1 MNNKHLNRLLMGQ
14 SLGAIIGVTAMLV
27 VFTLTDFSGWWN
39 TQSLSNVLH
48 FSAILGLLSMG
59 LAVVIIAKE
68 IDLSVGSVYG
78 LTGVSF
84 ITLQPALGVPLSFVA
99 AMCIAGSIGLL
110 QGLAVVRWKVPSMI
124 VTLGGL
130 FTVRGIIYVW
140 TGGTVSNFAD
150 EARAHWLTRAFG
162 GALLGLPAVVWWAA
176 LVALI
181 LSLILWLTPF
191 GNHLLA
197 TGGQE
202 DSAES
207 RGVRVDR
214 VKLVAFVISSML
226 AGLSG
231 VITLCDNPQTHVTLG
246 ELMELEAISAAVIG
260 GCLLSGGRGSVLGA
274 LLGTFIVVSVRYELI
289 AQGAPSSWY
298 MTFVGAVLIA
308 AVIFNQYLA
317 GKFHQA
323 AL

>member
-1 MNNKHLNRLLMGQ
+1 MTYLNLRRLATGP
-14 SLGAIIGVTAMLV
+14 SLGSVIGVSAMLLL
-27 VFTLTDFSGWWN
+27 FTLINFNGWWN

-59 LAVVIIAKE
+59 LTLVIIAKE

-84 ITLQPALGVPLSFVA
+84 VTLEPVLGVPVSFIVA
-99 AMCIAGSIGLL
+99 MSLAALIGLL
-110 QGLAVVRWKVPSMI
+110 QGLAVVRWKLPSMI

-140 TGGTVSNFAD
+140 TGGTVSNFSV
-150 EARAHWLTRAFG
+150 EARAHWLTQAFG
-162 GALLGLPAVVWWAA
+162 GSLLGLPAVVWWVVLTA
-176 LVALI
+176 VV
-181 LSLILWLTPF
+181 LSAVLWLTPF
-191 GNHLLA
+191 GNRLMA
-197 TGGQE
+197 TGGQQ

-207 RGVRVDR
+207 RGVRTDR
-214 VKLVAFVISSML
+214 VKLATFVLCSML
-226 AGLSG
+226 AGWSG

-260 GCLLSGGRGSVLGA
+260 GCLLSGGRGSLIGA

-289 AQGAPSSWY
+289 ALGAPSSWY

-308 AVIFNQYLA
+308 AVVFNQYLSS
-317 GKFHQA
+317 KVNR

>member
-1 MNNKHLNRLLMGQ
+1 MTNLYFRRLLTGQ
-14 SLGAIIGVTAMLV
+14 SLGSVIGVCAMLV
-27 VFTLTDFSGWWN
+27 LFTLIDFNGWWN
-39 TQSLSNVLH
+39 TQSLANVLQ

-59 LAVVIIAKE
+59 LALVIIARE

-84 ITLQPALGVPLSFVA
+84 VTLEPVLGVPLSFVA
-99 AMCIAGSIGLL
+99 AMSLAALIGLL
-110 QGLAVVRWKVPSMI
+110 QGLAVVRLKLPSMI

-130 FTVRGIIYVW
+130 FAVRGIIYVW
-140 TGGTVSNFAD
+140 TGGTVSTFSAA
-150 EARAHWLTRAFG
+150 ARTHWLTRVFG
-162 GALLGLPAVVWWAA
+162 GELLGLPAVVWWTL
-176 LVALI
+176 LVAVL
-181 LSLILWLTPF
+181 LSAMLMLTRF

-197 TGGQE
+197 TGGQQ

-207 RGVRVDR
+207 RGVRTDR
-214 VKLVAFVISSML
+214 VKLATFVMCSML

-246 ELMELEAISAAVIG
+246 ELMELEAIAAAVIG
-260 GCLLSGGRGSVLGA
+260 GCLLTGGRGSLVGA

-289 AQGAPSSWY
+289 ALGAPSSWY

-317 GKFHQA
+317 TKINRS
-323 AL
+323 L

>member
-1 MNNKHLNRLLMGQ
+1 MTNLYLRRFLTGQ
-14 SLGAIIGVTAMLV
+14 SLGSVIGVCAMLV
-27 VFTLTDFSGWWN
+27 LFTLVDFNGWWN
-39 TQSLSNVLH
+39 IHSLANVLQ

-59 LAVVIIAKE
+59 LALVIIARE

-84 ITLQPALGVPLSFVA
+84 VTLEPVLGVPMSFLVA
-99 AMCIAGSIGLL
+99 MALAALIGLL
-110 QGLAVVRWKVPSMI
+110 QGLAVVRLKLPSMI

-140 TGGTVSNFAD
+140 TGGTVSTFSA
-150 EARAHWLTRAFG
+150 EARDHWLTRTFG
-162 GALLGLPAVVWWAA
+162 GNLLGLPSVVWWTF
-176 LVALI
+176 LVALV
-181 LSLILWLTPF
+181 LSAMLLLTRF

-197 TGGQE
+197 TGGQQ

-207 RGVRVDR
+207 RGVRTDR
-214 VKLVAFVISSML
+214 VKLATFVICSVL

-246 ELMELEAISAAVIG
+246 ELMELEAIAAAVIG
-260 GCLLSGGRGSVLGA
+260 GCLLTGGRGSLVGA

-289 AQGAPSSWY
+289 ALGAPSSWY

-308 AVIFNQYLA
+308 AVVFNQYLA
-317 GKFHQA
+317 NKINRS
-323 AL
+323 L

>member
-1 MNNKHLNRLLMGQ
+1 MTNLYLRRLLTGQ
-14 SLGAIIGVTAMLV
+14 SLGSVIGVSAMLLL
-27 VFTLTDFSGWWN
+27 FTLIDFNGWWN
-39 TQSLSNVLH
+39 TQSLSNVLQ
-48 FSAILGLLSMG
+48 FSAILGLLAMG
-59 LAVVIIAKE
+59 LALVIIARE

-84 ITLQPALGVPLSFVA
+84 VTLEPVLGVPLSFVA
-99 AMCIAGSIGLL
+99 AMALAALIGLL
-110 QGLAVVRWKVPSMI
+110 QGLAVVRMKLPSMI

-140 TGGTVSNFAD
+140 TGGTVSTFSA
-150 EARAHWLTRAFG
+150 EARTHWLTLVFG
-162 GALLGLPAVVWWAA
+162 GQLLGLPAVVWWTL
-176 LVALI
+176 LVAVL
-181 LSLILWLTPF
+181 LSATLLLTRF

-197 TGGQE
+197 TGGQQ

-207 RGVRVDR
+207 RGVHTDN
-214 VKLVAFVISSML
+214 VKLATFVLCSML

-246 ELMELEAISAAVIG
+246 ELMELEAIAAAVIG
-260 GCLLSGGRGSVLGA
+260 GCLLTGGRGSLVGA

-289 AQGAPSSWY
+289 ALGAPSSWY

-308 AVIFNQYLA
+308 AVVFNQYLA
-317 GKFHQA
+317 NKINRS
-323 AL
+323 L

>member
-1 MNNKHLNRLLMGQ
+1 MTNLYLRRLLTGQ
-14 SLGAIIGVTAMLV
+14 SLGSVIGVCAMLV
-27 VFTLTDFSGWWN
+27 LFTFIDFKGWWN
-39 TQSLSNVLH
+39 IQSLSNVLH

-59 LAVVIIAKE
+59 LALVIIARE

-84 ITLQPALGVPLSFVA
+84 VTLEPVLGVPLSFVA
-99 AMCIAGSIGLL
+99 GMSLAALIGLL
-110 QGLAVVRWKVPSMI
+110 QGLAVVRLKLPSMI

-140 TGGTVSNFAD
+140 TGGTVSTFAA
-150 EARAHWLTRAFG
+150 EARTHWLTQVFG
-162 GALLGLPAVVWWAA
+162 GHLLGLPAVVWWTL
-176 LVALI
+176 LVAVL
-181 LSLILWLTPF
+181 LSVMLLLTPF

-197 TGGQE
+197 TGGQH

-207 RGVRVDR
+207 RGVRTDR
-214 VKLVAFVISSML
+214 VKLATFVLCSML

-246 ELMELEAISAAVIG
+246 ELMELEAIAAAVIG
-260 GCLLSGGRGSVLGA
+260 GCLLTGGRGSLVGA
-274 LLGTFIVVSVRYELI
+274 LLGTVIVVSVRYELI
-289 AQGAPSSWY
+289 ALGAPSSWY

-317 GKFHQA
+317 NKINRS
-323 AL
+323 L

>member
-1 MNNKHLNRLLMGQ
+1 MTNKHIERLVTGQ
-14 SLGAIIGVTAMLV
+14 ALGAVIGVTAMLV
-27 VFTLTDFSGWWN
+27 LFTLIDFRGWWN

-59 LAVVIIAKE
+59 LAVVIIARE

-78 LTGVSF
+78 LSAVSF
-84 ITLQPALGVPLSFVA
+84 VTLQPALGVPLSFVVAMLLA
-99 AMCIAGSIGLL
+99 AGIGLL

-140 TGGTVSNFAD
+140 TGGTVSNFSA
-150 EARAHWLTRAFG
+150 EARSHWLTRAFG
-162 GALLGLPAVVWWAA
+162 GSLLGLPAVVWWCALAA
-176 LVALI
+176 VV
-181 LSLILWLTPF
+181 LSAVLWLTPF
-191 GNHLLA
+191 GNRLLA

-214 VKLVAFVISSML
+214 VKLAAFVICSLL
-226 AGLSG
+226 AGWSG

-298 MTFVGAVLIA
+298 MTFVGAVLIV
-308 AVIFNQYLA
+308 AVVFNQYLA
-317 GKFHQA
+317 GKIHR

>member
-1 MNNKHLNRLLMGQ
+1 MTNIYLRRLLTGQ
-14 SLGAIIGVTAMLV
+14 SLGSVIGVSAMLV
-27 VFTLTDFSGWWN
+27 LFTLIDFNGWWN

-59 LAVVIIAKE
+59 LALVIIARE

-84 ITLQPALGVPLSFVA
+84 VTLEPVLGVPLSFVA
-99 AMCIAGSIGLL
+99 AMSLAALIGLL
-110 QGLAVVRWKVPSMI
+110 QGLAVVRLKLPSMI

-140 TGGTVSNFAD
+140 TGGTVSTFSA
-150 EARAHWLTRAFG
+150 EARTHWLTQTFG
-162 GALLGLPAVVWWAA
+162 GHLLGLPAVIWWTV
-176 LVALI
+176 LVAGL
-181 LSLILWLTPF
+181 LSAVLMLTPF
-191 GNHLLA
+191 GNHLMA
-197 TGGQE
+197 TGGE
-202 DSAES
+202 PDSAES
-207 RGVRVDR
+207 RGVRTDR
-214 VKLVAFVISSML
+214 VKLATFVMCSML

-246 ELMELEAISAAVIG
+246 ELMELEAIAAAVIG
-260 GCLLSGGRGSVLGA
+260 GCLLTGGRGSLIGA

-289 AQGAPSSWY
+289 ALGAPSSWY

-317 GKFHQA
+317 TKINRS
-323 AL
+323 L